1 MQVASSESFEIQSSE
16 DVVIVRQAV
25 RRHAV
30 ALGFNLVDQT
40 KIVTAASELARNT
53 LLHGGGGSAAV
64 ETVRT
69 GVAAGLKLTFV
80 DEGPGIADIDLAMKD
95 GYTSKGGMGLGLG
108 GAKRLSNEFEID
120 SAPGKG
126 TRVAIIRWKGL

>member
-1 MQVASSESFEIQSSE
+1 MKATVSETFEIHSSE

-30 ALGFNLVDQT
+30 QLGFNLVDQT

-53 LLHGGGGSAAV
+53 LLHGGGGRVSIEV
-64 ETVRT
+64 LLDTRGT
-69 GVAAGLKLTFV
+69 GLKLTFI
-80 DEGPGIADIDLAMKD
+80 DEGPGIPDIALAMKD
-95 GYTSKGGMGLGLG
+95 GYTSKNGMGLGLG

-120 SAPGKG
+120 STPGQG
-126 TRVAIIRWKGL
+126 SRVAIVRWKG